1 MISLSQLCME
11 SVSESAVWLWSTSVL
26 ASLSMVLEA
35 EARPASGA
43 SDDGGI
49 RFRLSFEVEIRVDG
63 WSLGKIG
70 SCRCV
75 DFLTVGLAFIVT
87 FRFASGAVTR
97 VLFGSDFRLA
107 VMDLV
112 ALFWLSAIALVVGI
126 VAMK

>member
-1 MISLSQLCME
+1 ME
-11 SVSESAVWLWSTSVL
+11 SVSESVVWLWSTSVL
-26 ASLSMVLEA
+26 ASLSVA
-35 EARPASGA
+35 FDVEARSASGA

-49 RFRLSFEVEIRVDG
+49 DFRVLLEVEVRVDG

-70 SCRCV
+70 SSRFV
-75 DFLTVGLAFIVT
+75 DFLTVGLAFVVP
-87 FRFASGAVTR
+87 FRFASGAVMR

-126 VAMK
+126 VATK